1 MATTVAQLQVE
12 VNSLRLEVATLRAE
26 MEASIPMLQKLL
38 ADALEQVKQAAA
50 TTVETVAS
58 RQADRVARSATHH
71 STTQEF
77 ATAKEAME
85 ACKQLVA
92 KRDGMRYSVTGNVLH
107 IAAR

>member
-58 RQADRVARSATHH
+58 RHADRVARSTPCG
-71 STTQEF
+71 TTQIF
-77 ATAKEAME
+77 PSPREAMA
-85 ACKQLVA
+85 ACKEGVMHD
-92 KRDGMRYSVTGNVLH
+92 KRNRYCVVGNVLH
-107 IAAR
+107 VVAR

>member
-58 RQADRVARSATHH
+58 RHADRVARSTPCG
-71 STTQEF
+71 TTQIF
-77 ATAKEAME
+77 PSPREAME
-85 ACKQLVA
+85 ACKALVA
-92 KRDGMRYSVTGNVLH
+92 RRDGNRYSVTGCTLNVV
-107 IAAR
+107 AR